1 MAQTDIGAQVK
12 KLIAMAGAGVVI
24 VAVAFWLTRMG
35 SRLSP
40 ERAQKHC
47 ACLVLMDQAA
57 EYCQGWTQIPESQV
71 TRLGAD
77 HLKISEYEFSIS
89 DSQRGCRFKNLK
101 P

>member
-1 MAQTDIGAQVK
+1 MK
-12 KLIAMAGAGVVI
+12 KIIAGASVVI
-24 VAVAFWLTRMG
+24 VAVAFWLARSATNV
-35 SRLSP
+35 SP

-71 TRLGAD
+71 TRIGAD
-77 HLKISEYEFSIS
+77 HLKISDFEFSIS

-101 P
+101 L